1 LNRWT
6 TRPKKADDTT
16 VAGQRFEPRQTFHV
30 KQSSSSLAFLEPKLD
45 RLRSRG
51 ELRDDR
57 PVLVPEPFGR
67 NDVLAFA
74 DTDLGAGGSG
84 GSRLLG
90 GDSEEHQALE
100 ADLASWLEVP
110 ATLAFST
117 GYAANVGALSAL
129 LERDDV
135 VVSDERNH
143 ASLIDGIRLSK
154 ARPVVVPHNDLSA
167 IDDALASAGGRRSW
181 VVTESY
187 FSMDADGPD
196 VGALR
201 QICDRR
207 DATLVLDE
215 AHALGVFGAR
225 GRGRAAEAGVHPDVL
240 LGMFG
245 KAFAGAGA
253 FAAGDASLRRWLW
266 NRARSFVF
274 STAPPSALVRSLR
287 ATLPRVIGADARRR
301 QAFASADRLRRGLR
315 DLGAR
320 VIGFGP
326 VVPVV
331 IGSSEDA
338 VDCAARMSA
347 LGIPTRPVRPPTVA
361 PGTARIRLV
370 VNAGHTFDMIDD
382 TLDRLGK
389 LPWDRWS

>member
-1 LNRWT
+1 M
-6 TRPKKADDTT
+6 
-16 VAGQRFEPRQTFHV
+16 
-30 KQSSSSLAFLEPKLD
+30 KQSSPSLAFLEPKLD
-45 RLRSRG
+45 LLRSRG

-57 PVLVPEPFGR
+57 PALVPEPFGR

-74 DTDLGAGGSG
+74 DTELGAGGSG

-100 ADLASWLEVP
+100 VDLADWLEVP
-110 ATLAFST
+110 AALAFST
-117 GYAANVGALSAL
+117 GYAANVGTLSAL
-129 LERDDV
+129 LEPDDV

-143 ASLIDGIRLSK
+143 ASLIDGIRLSR
-154 ARPVVVPHNDLSA
+154 ARPIIVPHNDLAA
-167 IDDALASAGGRRSW
+167 IDDALAAAERRRAW

-207 DATLVLDE
+207 GATLVLDE
-215 AHALGVFGAR
+215 AHAVGVFGPR

-274 STAPPSALVRSLR
+274 STAPPDALVRSLR
-287 ATLPRVIGADARRR
+287 ATLPRVVAADDRRER
-301 QAFASADRLRRGLR
+301 AFASAERLRRGLR
-315 DLGAR
+315 ELGAR

-326 VVPVV
+326 VVPIV
-331 IGSSEDA
+331 IGSSVDA
-338 VDCAARMSA
+338 VECAARITA

-370 VNAGHTFDMIDD
+370 VNAGHSFEIVDD
-382 TLDRLGK
+382 TLNRLRE